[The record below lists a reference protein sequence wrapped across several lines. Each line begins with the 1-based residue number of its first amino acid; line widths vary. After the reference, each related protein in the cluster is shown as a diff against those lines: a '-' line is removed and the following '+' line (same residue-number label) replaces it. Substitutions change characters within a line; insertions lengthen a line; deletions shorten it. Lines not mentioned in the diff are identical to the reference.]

1 MRVRLPRLD
10 GVDLNLFQF
19 DFDLT
24 MMIFFLN
31 ADEHVYGRYGGR
43 DGKNPDG
50 RLSLAGLRYAMQA
63 ALDTHRS
70 TTQKPIPRTRE
81 SIRTVRDL
89 FGGKAGGGCIHC
101 HQVKETQHGE
111 LKRKDL
117 WSRDHLWRYPLPENL
132 GIILNVDR
140 GDVVERVEPNSPAAR
155 AGLQPGDVVHDI
167 GGQTV
172 HSFADAQF
180 ALDKA
185 PKNGAIEVAWRRGNK
200 TQKKRLALH
209 EGWRRTD
216 LSWRRSVQWV
226 VPSARV
232 YGRDLKP
239 QERQA
244 RGLSSKQ
251 LAFWQLYPVSSAA
264 KAAGVREKDI
274 ILGFDDNQL
283 EMTAYEFLTFVRSNY
298 VVGDKVTIDVLRG
311 DERLR
316 VPIQLP

>member
-31 ADEHVYGRYGGR
+31 ADEHIYGRYGGR
-43 DGKNPDG
+43 DGKSPDG

-63 ALDTHRS
+63 ALDAHRG
-70 TTQKPIPRTRE
+70 TPQKPIPRAKEGT
-81 SIRTVRDL
+81 RTVRDL
-89 FGGKAGGGCIHC
+89 FGGKAGSCIHC
-101 HQVKETQHGE
+101 HQVKEKQHAE

-117 WSRDHLWRYPLPENL
+117 WSRDHLWRYPLPDNL
-132 GIILNVDR
+132 GFILKVDR
-140 GDVVERVEPNSPAAR
+140 GDVVERVERNSPAAR
-155 AGLQPGDVVHDI
+155 AGLQPGDVIHDI
-167 GGQTV
+167 GGQAI

-185 PKNGAIEVAWRRGNK
+185 PKSGVIEVTWRRGNK

-209 EGWRRTD
+209 EGWRKTD
-216 LSWRRSVQWV
+216 LSWRRSVQSV

-232 YGRDLKP
+232 VGRDLKP

-244 RGLSSKQ
+244 RGLSAKQ

-274 ILGFDDNQL
+274 ILGFDGKKL
-283 EMTAYEFLTFVRSNY
+283 EMTAYEFLDYVRSNY
-298 VVGDKVTIDVLRG
+298 LIGDKVTIDVLRG
-311 DERLR
+311 DMRLR
-316 VPIQLP
+316 LPMQLP